1 MTVSGTWEP
10 PRASTN
16 TTGRPSCS
24 RERAG
29 NRDRTWERS
38 AIAPY
43 TRARRPPRQPGGL
56 TVRFGLDVAQHQL
69 TWDEILGRTR
79 LAEEAGFEGA
89 WVFDHFTALYG
100 DPDGPCLEGWT
111 LLAALGAATER
122 IRLGTLVTG
131 MTYRHPSLLAT
142 EVVTVDHVSGGRVE
156 CAVGAAWNGDEHRE
170 LGFGF
175 PSVLERA
182 ERLEEGVEVLRLL
195 MSGERVSFDGWHY
208 RLDGALYRPRPVQTP
223 HPPIWIGAKGMRL
236 ALPVVGRQADVWHTR
251 GTDYRAKWDV
261 VRRSAEEAGRDP
273 DSIVRASSLSIPD
286 TSA

>member
-10 PRASTN
+10 PGASTN

-29 NRDRTWERS
+29 TRNQRGETPPPPPS
-38 AIAPY
+38 P
-43 TRARRPPRQPGGL
+43 RARPPPRQPGGL

-122 IRLGTLVTG
+122 IRLGTLLTG

-142 EVVTVDHVSGGRVE
+142 EVVTVDHVSGG
-156 CAVGAAWNGDEHRE
+156 AVAGARGARPRRDGRGLEPVDQRALGRGAPGGRRPRRE
-170 LGFGF
+170 RREVPGGRL
-175 PSVLERA
+175 A
-182 ERLEEGVEVLRLL
+182 ERGTRPARGV
-195 MSGERVSFDGWHY
+195 H
-208 RLDGALYRPRPVQTP
+208 
-223 HPPIWIGAKGMRL
+223 
-236 ALPVVGRQADVWHTR
+236 
-251 GTDYRAKWDV
+251 RAG
-261 VRRSAEEAGRDP
+261 EAGAGACP
-273 DSIVRASSLSIPD
+273 GG
-286 TSA
+286 